1 MSRKLMKDI
10 FINTYKDKV
19 LEYDLQL
26 HKKEIEFEQLPDK
39 LDDYYLELNVVF
51 ENEHGKFKLS
61 VPHICLGVDTR
72 RIPIINQE
80 CSGFG
85 FEAPRIS
92 LGGSPEFL
100 VSKDLKTDSYWTA
113 ETLEVYRKKMTLEE
127 VERKLG
133 YAIEIVD
140 DKEEK

>member
-10 FINTYKDKV
+10 FINTHDTKV

-26 HKKEIEFEQLPDK
+26 HKKVIEFEQLPGK

-61 VPHICLGVDTR
+61 VPHIHLGVDTV

-80 CSGFG
+80 CSS
-85 FEAPRIS
+85 FEFESPRIS

-100 VSKDLKTDSYWTA
+100 VSKDLKTNSYWTA

-140 DKEEK
+140 DKEE

>member
-1 MSRKLMKDI
+1 MPKKLMKDA
-10 FINTYKDKV
+10 FIYTHDTKV

-26 HKKEIEFEQLPDK
+26 HKKVIEFEQLPGK
-39 LDDYYLELNVVF
+39 LDDYYLELNIVF

-61 VPHICLGVDTR
+61 VPHIHLGVDTMR
-72 RIPIINQE
+72 MPIINQE
-80 CSGFG
+80 WGG
-85 FEAPRIS
+85 FELPRIS
-92 LGGSPEFL
+92 LGGNPEF
-100 VSKDLKTDSYWTA
+100 VVYKDLKTDSYWTA